1 MFININ
7 RANHDNYRRITKSK
21 AKINLKGFNDILF
34 CILHDRKY
42 FIAFFHNNLTLS
54 IGMTLLA

>member
-7 RANHDNYRRITKSK
+7 RANHDNYRQITKSK
-21 AKINLKGFNDILF
+21 CSIKLEGMSNILF

-42 FIAFFHNNLTLS
+42 FIAFFHTKLTLS
-54 IGMTLLA
+54 I